1 MAKAKPNFTPRA
13 SKSAQSRA
21 QSAARKAAQ
30 QARGGSKFGESN
42 PHNGASI
49 SQSKSRGQIVSRT
62 LGVRCLSQRTPQTY
76 KRLGGHLL
84 ISREQ
89 QRECTH
95 RYTKYQKIM
104 AC

>member
-1 MAKAKPNFTPRA
+1 MRRYRDYLREKGAIRLAKAKPNFTPRA

-30 QARGGSKFGESN
+30 QARGSSKFGESN
-42 PHNGASI
+42 PYNGAPI
-49 SQSKSRGQIVSRT
+49 SQSGSKSRGQIVSRV

-89 QRECTH
+89 
-95 RYTKYQKIM
+95 
-104 AC
+104 

>member
-1 MAKAKPNFTPRA
+1 MAKAKLNFTSRA

-21 QSAARKAAQ
+21 QSAARKAVQ
-30 QARGGSKFGESN
+30 QARGSSKFGE
-42 PHNGASI
+42 
-49 SQSKSRGQIVSRT
+49 RGQIVSRA

-95 RYTKYQKIM
+95 HYTKYQKIM

>member
-30 QARGGSKFGESN
+30 QARGSSKFGESN

-49 SQSKSRGQIVSRT
+49 SQSGSKSRGQ
-62 LGVRCLSQRTPQTY
+62 G
-76 KRLGGHLL
+76 
-84 ISREQ
+84 
-89 QRECTH
+89 
-95 RYTKYQKIM
+95 
-104 AC
+104 